1 MKTFYERNDYVLNN
15 PDVNVCFEDV
25 LFSTEEEFISW
36 VRKVKEAILFS
47 WDTYGCPLK
56 SGLSEEEIIEQFS
69 QLIETVD
76 MHQTKEEARKISKKS
91 VNRSFET
98 ADLSDPTNSV
108 LVFQNIQRDG
118 TAVDQFFPTMMKTRI
133 NYSTKN
139 NGYSVYD
146 LFADEDKFSK
156 LVTISRKCIRR
167 DSFYYFSKTVK
178 KESNEEVFNCKTA
191 LDFMKLWNTKNNGIN
206 GNFGVWIDGKKKPK
220 SDVST
225 GYSQVELKKQLFF
238 TKDELMQAIVE
249 GYITPK
255 QINTLKQPLSD
266 DYLYYIRI
274 FEYGKKVFP
283 HAFRA
288 YRIGDIQIAVNFP
301 PMTAKFLIEKYTKHI
316 QNQDEIIYYDS
327 SSGWGGRIL
336 GAMSYLRRREDGRY
350 VKLHYVGNDP
360 NPDNYLPQINKTRYG
375 CVADF
380 FNENVK
386 SNRINVVFGEE
397 PINTYEIF
405 REGSEYIHK
414 NPEFQ
419 KYKGKLD
426 LVFTSPPYFAKE
438 AYSEDEKQSYKAHST
453 YEAWRDGFLYPT
465 LKTAVEYLKEDR
477 YLLWNIADVQFDG
490 KWLPLLTDSID
501 ILGSLGMEIKGVNK
515 MALMNMPGQ
524 NRIGEDGKPT
534 SGSFA
539 LIINSK
545 GQEEWVK
552 TEPIIIAYK
561 PKRETG
567 N

>member
-1 MKTFYERNDYVLNN
+1 MKTFYERNDYVLDN

-25 LFSTEEEFISW
+25 LFYSEEEFISW
-36 VRKVKEAILFS
+36 VRKVKDAILYS
-47 WDTYGCPLK
+47 WDTFGCPLK
-56 SGLSEEEIIEQFS
+56 SGLSEAEIIEQFS
-69 QLIETVD
+69 QLIDVVD
-76 MHQTKEEARKISKKS
+76 MHQTKEEARKISKKG

-98 ADLSDPTNSV
+98 IDLSDETGTT

-133 NYSTKN
+133 NYSIKN

-146 LFADEDKFSK
+146 LFSDETKFSK

-167 DSFYYFSKTVK
+167 DSFYYFSRTVNK
-178 KESNEEVFNCKTA
+178 NSNQEIFKCDTA
-191 LDFMKLWNTKNNGIN
+191 LQFIELWNDKNNSLKEKMGL
-206 GNFGVWIDGKKKPK
+206 WIDGKKKPK
-220 SDVST
+220 SDKST
-225 GYSQVELKKQLFF
+225 GYSQVELKNQLFF
-238 TKDELMQAIVE
+238 TKDELLQSIID
-249 GYITPK
+249 GKISSK
-255 QINTLKQPLSD
+255 QVNTLKQPLSD
-266 DYLYYIRI
+266 EYLYYIRI

-301 PMTAKFLIEKYTKHI
+301 PMTAKFLIEKYTRHI
-316 QNQDEIIYYDS
+316 ENQDEIIYYDP

-336 GAMSYLRRREDGRY
+336 GAMSYYHKRPDGSY

-360 NPDNYLPQINKTRYG
+360 NPDNYIPELNKTRYE
-375 CVADF
+375 CVAEF
-380 FNENVK
+380 FNEKVK
-386 SNRINVVFGEE
+386 SNRINVVFGNE

-414 NPEFQ
+414 NPDFQ

-438 AYSEDEKQSYKAHST
+438 AYSDDEKQSYKAHST
-453 YEAWRDGFLYPT
+453 YEAWRDNFLYPT

-490 KWLPLLTDSID
+490 RWLPLLTDSIN
-501 ILGSLGMEIKGVNK
+501 ILRSFGMEISVNK

-539 LIINSK
+539 RIINSK
-545 GQEEWVK
+545 GQEEWIK
-552 TEPIIIAYK
+552 TEPVIVAYK
-561 PKRETG
+561 PKRKDG
-567 N
+567 C